1 MPSTPF
7 RKKKSLGQN
16 FLRST
21 SIVKKIALSADLV
34 PGEIVLE
41 IGPGKGILTRA
52 LLDAG
57 AHVVAVEK
65 DDRLISELRETFA
78 SELAN
83 GTFELI
89 HGDILE
95 LFPQSISQISDGN
108 YKVVANI
115 PYYISGA
122 LLRLLL
128 ESNVQ
133 PNTMVLMLQ
142 KEVARRI
149 VAQDKKE
156 SILSIS
162 VKAYGIPK
170 YIDTVKK
177 EMFKPVPNVDSAI
190 LKIHTISNNFFK
202 DSNEE
207 TFFKLIK
214 TAFGQKRKTLGN
226 TLRAIFGDMTE
237 HILMSAD
244 ISPKARPED
253 LQLSDWKKILQG
265 AREQGI

>member
-16 FLRST
+16 FLRS
-21 SIVKKIALSADLV
+21 SSVVKKLV
-34 PGEIVLE
+34 VVANIEVGDIVLE
-41 IGPGKGILTRA
+41 VGPGKGILTRS

-57 AHVVAVEK
+57 AHVIAVEK
-65 DDRLISELRETFA
+65 DNRLIPELEETFA
-78 SELAN
+78 NEIEK
-83 GTFELI
+83 GTLTLVY
-89 HGDILE
+89 GDILE
-95 LFPQSISQISDGN
+95 LFPTSIPHLVDGN

-128 ESNVQ
+128 ESDVQ
-133 PNTMVLMLQ
+133 PSAMVLMLQ

-177 EMFKPVPNVDSAI
+177 EMFKPIPNVDSAI
-190 LKIHTISNNFFK
+190 LAIYSISKNFFTQN
-202 DSNEE
+202 SISQQR
-207 TFFKLIK
+207 FFEIIK

-226 TLRAIFGDMTE
+226 TLRSVFGNDTD
-237 HILMSAD
+237 LYLS
-244 ISPKARPED
+244 KAEIDKKVRPED
-253 LQLSDWKKILQG
+253 LTLENWKNIV
-265 AREQGI
+265 ASAN